1 VGVSGALASQEK
13 IRSPNHEAF
22 NALQWDRIFSVDGA
36 GSERIAAGRFTFGE
50 IMKIDDPDN
59 APGGP

>member
-1 VGVSGALASQEK
+1 MGVLGALASQEK

-22 NALQWDRIFSVDGA
+22 NALRWGRIFSVGGT
-36 GSERIAAGRFTFGE
+36 GSERIAAGRFIFGE
-50 IMKIDDPDN
+50 IIKIDDPNN